1 MTIFSD
7 FLKIVYAWG
16 YFYDKPK
23 PDGTLEI
30 AIYALGLVASLFLA
44 FGPGRIKALF
54 ARRNKKIRNV

>member
-23 PDGTLEI
+23 PDGTLEL
-30 AIYALGLVASLFLA
+30 ALYALGLVASLFLA
-44 FGPGRIKALF
+44 FGPVRIKHFF
-54 ARRNKKIRNV
+54 ARKANENRSV